1 MNFKTIIVT
10 ILASIFVAAYVGA
23 VAAADSGTAQA
34 LAGDIIELGGKRYCL
49 AGIDAPEKAQT
60 CTFKGGRTYDCGHI
74 SKTAL
79 MDLLAGATV
88 RCTPTGEKR
97 DGCVVAN
104 CAAGGFDLSTNMVH
118 TGWALPRPG
127 FEKRFATQQR
137 TARKCRHGLYKGS
150 FELPWEW
157 RARHRRGK

>member
-79 MDLLAGATV
+79 MDLLA
-88 RCTPTGEKR
+88 
-97 DGCVVAN
+97 
-104 CAAGGFDLSTNMVH
+104 
-118 TGWALPRPG
+118 
-127 FEKRFATQQR
+127 
-137 TARKCRHGLYKGS
+137 
-150 FELPWEW
+150 
-157 RARHRRGK
+157 